1 MDRFWTSLLLF
12 VVIVCMEPAP
22 GLGQVNT
29 ERLRAVEGDG
39 VQGKLGGTLALQSG
53 NVDLFEVGG
62 NARIDVRTGPHY
74 AFATGELQYGT
85 KNDAP
90 FRDRTFGHLRYNYRL
105 QPWLVAE
112 AFTQLERDG
121 FARLQLRSL
130 AGAGLRV
137 QYLDTELLT
146 IFQGTTPMYEHENLD
161 GSALDQHPA
170 TTSTVRW
177 SNYLN
182 VRLHLS
188 DSAHLT
194 GTVYAQPRL
203 DAFEDVRVL
212 QQATLGVDLTEHL
225 SLTAEFNLRYD
236 RRPPDAVESLDL
248 ALRNGLTVTF

>member
-1 MDRFWTSLLLF
+1 MGRCWTSILCLVVF
-12 VVIVCMEPAP
+12 VIPNP
-22 GLGQVNT
+22 GLGSVNT
-29 ERLRAVEGDG
+29 DRLRGVGEDG
-39 VQGKLGGTLALQSG
+39 VREKLGCTLALQS
-53 NVDLFEVGG
+53 G
-62 NARIDVRTGPHY
+62 NARIDVRTGAHY
-74 AFATGELQYGT
+74 AFATGELQYGI

-90 FRDRTFGHLRYNYRL
+90 FRDHPFGHLRYNYRL

-137 QYLDTELLT
+137 QYLDAEPLT

-203 DAFEDVRVL
+203 DAFEDVCVL
-212 QQATLGVDLTEHL
+212 RQATLGVDLTEHL
-225 SLTAEFNLRYD
+225 SFTAEFNLRYD
-236 RRPPDAVESLDL
+236 RRTRWSPRSDPAQ
-248 ALRNGLTVTF
+248 